1 METKNDNPLLKRA
14 RLPGEV
20 HRLPSRGLFYK
31 QGELDP
37 SAKDAEVE
45 VFPMTALD
53 EITMKSPDLLLSG
66 EAAKKVISRCV
77 PAVLIPEKLLKQD
90 MDFLMTVLRKVTY
103 GDELELS
110 YTHTCKDAKQHSYVV
125 SLDEFIR
132 RVRSIDPTTVE
143 NKFQVILPNGQVVKI
158 VPLRY
163 EFVINMMQLTAMN
176 HTLTTE
182 SREALVIDTLL
193 NIIDSVDEITD
204 KTLIKEWLQ
213 SIQVGW
219 TKQIQDAIENAQS
232 NWGPDFTIKITCKDC
247 GESIDV
253 ETPMNPLTFFI

>member
-1 METKNDNPLLKRA
+1 METKLENPLLKRA

-31 QGELDP
+31 NGELDA
-37 SAKDAEVE
+37 SVKDAEVE
-45 VFPMTALD
+45 IYPMTALD

-66 EAAKKVISRCV
+66 EAAKKVITRCV
-77 PAVLIPEKLLKQD
+77 PAVLQPEKLLKQD

-110 YTHTCKDAKQHSYVV
+110 YTHTCKNAQTHTYVTNL
-125 SLDEFIR
+125 STFIQ

-143 NKFQVILPNGQVVKI
+143 NKFQVVLPNGQVVKVI
-158 VPLRY
+158 PLRY
-163 EFVINMMQLTAMN
+163 EFVINMMQLTATN
-176 HTLTTE
+176 RNLTTE
-182 SREALVIDTLL
+182 AREELVIDTLL
-193 NIIDSVDEITD
+193 NIIESVDEITD
-204 KTLIKEWLQ
+204 KALIREWLQ

-232 NWGPDFTIKITCKDC
+232 NWGPEFTIKLTCKDC
-247 GESIDV
+247 GEEVDV